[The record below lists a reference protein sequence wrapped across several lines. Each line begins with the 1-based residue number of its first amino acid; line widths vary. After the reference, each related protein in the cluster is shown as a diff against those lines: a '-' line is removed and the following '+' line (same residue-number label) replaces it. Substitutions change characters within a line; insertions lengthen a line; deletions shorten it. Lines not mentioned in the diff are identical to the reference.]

1 MTECCSLNPTNPNRN
16 AFLGGNLLLN
26 GGGLADNH
34 VLTLRAGADVA
45 NGDADELLN
54 ELNVGASLLGEI
66 VLQMCC

>member
-1 MTECCSLNPTNPNRN
+1 MVI
-16 AFLGGNLLLN
+16 LLLD

-45 NGDADELLN
+45 NRDTDELLN

-66 VLQMCC
+66 VLQMRG